1 MEHSSALYEYDD
13 FQEALEDLLQDV
25 ILLEAI
31 DLLEKQRDA
40 SITGVPQEL
49 LAQTRRRVL
58 DYLSQH
64 AGDLYVLKRKLS
76 RS

>member
-1 MEHSSALYEYDD
+1 MGYSGKHYDVC
-13 FQEALEDLLQDV
+13 QETLEDLLQDV

-40 SITGVPQEL
+40 SMTGVPREL
-49 LAQTRRRVL
+49 SIQTRRRVL

-64 AGDLYVLKRKLS
+64 AGELYILNERRS
-76 RS
+76 RA

>member
-1 MEHSSALYEYDD
+1 MGYSGNKHFDVC
-13 FQEALEDLLQDV
+13 QETLEDLLQDV

-31 DLLEKQRDA
+31 DLLEKQRDT
-40 SITGVPQEL
+40 SMTGVPQEL

-64 AGDLYVLKRKLS
+64 VGDLYVLKRKLS
-76 RS
+76 RA